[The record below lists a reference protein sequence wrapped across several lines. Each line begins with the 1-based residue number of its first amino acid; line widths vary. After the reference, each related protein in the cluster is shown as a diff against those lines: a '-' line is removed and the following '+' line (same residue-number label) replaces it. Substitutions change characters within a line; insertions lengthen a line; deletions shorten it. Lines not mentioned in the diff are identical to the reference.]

1 MATVRMSVAMQDQIL
16 ELHAKEYSEQRIA
29 RMLKIGRN
37 TVRAVLERGAAVA
50 PGSAP
55 PGWAKSI
62 DWERVRLEVSRGVQ
76 LNILAKELAGEVI
89 SYSQFCRRFHK
100 IYPSVP
106 AVTMRLEHKPGEKS
120 FFDYAEGI
128 DIIDPATG
136 EARSTSL
143 VFHKKAFR

>member
-16 ELHAKEYSEQRIA
+16 ELHAKEYSERRIA

-37 TVRAVLERGAAVA
+37 TVRAELERGAAVA

-89 SYSQFCRRFHK
+89 SYSQFCFMK
-100 IYPSVP
+100 TPI
-106 AVTMRLEHKPGEKS
+106 
-120 FFDYAEGI
+120 
-128 DIIDPATG
+128 
-136 EARSTSL
+136 L
-143 VFHKKAFR
+143 VFNSSMILFSKRYSKTQSFCLYCVIIVLSYLSNCGFS